1 MQIVEAIHERIAQ
14 SEVRLRSAI
23 RLIALFAALA
33 GIAYFF
39 KVIWL
44 VRLSSCV
51 AGFFSLVT
59 LLQYWNVK
67 RLKP

>member
-1 MQIVEAIHERIAQ
+1 MEKNLEGPGPFSCEEMQIVEAIHERIAQ

-39 KVIWL
+39 KVI
-44 VRLSSCV
+44 
-51 AGFFSLVT
+51 
-59 LLQYWNVK
+59 
-67 RLKP
+67 